1 MKKLLLI
8 LLCLPMIGFAQDQ
21 KNNLQSITTDL
32 NGSFSVS
39 IEENKIDATTILRE
53 FNSLVNLSEDHTF
66 EKYYEEDDNL
76 GFTHIKYKQVYKGIS
91 IDGGILMVHIKDNI
105 VNSINGRVLRFN
117 DIDLSVNISKE
128 NALEIAKLDLKV
140 TNLTQE
146 YPVETLIR
154 SKNKKGETGV
164 HLVHKVKIMSFTP
177 MAAFDVFIDAK
188 TGEIVSKLSLSSN
201 ADVPGTVNTYYNG
214 PQSIICNYDASWNN
228 YSLEELGRKIL
239 TVDATN
245 LTSYWPPLGYSMIT
259 SPTPNFIWSPSN
271 IVIEEAAADAHWG
284 MEKTYDFYLNTFGR
298 NSYDDQGGLITQFI
312 NPPSHQSALG
322 NNPNNAGAAS
332 DGIVGGITYMMYGL
346 GDYQNMDI
354 VVALDV
360 MAHEFTHPI
369 NDFTAQMPYQ
379 SEHGALDESFC
390 DIMGYSVKHAT
401 TGVTNWTIGED
412 LYVNVSNPPSPP
424 IMRSMVNPNAKNNP
438 DTYKGLHWADNWDL
452 NVDHGGVHINSGVQ
466 NHWFYL
472 LSEGGSGVN
481 DNGDSYSVTGI
492 GIADAQQI
500 AYRNL
505 TTQLTQSS
513 TYTDAY
519 NGSLQAADDLYGN
532 SSSQYSAVQDAW
544 AAVGVGI
551 YCNGTTNL
559 TATSG
564 SFDDGSNNAQYNNN
578 SDCKW
583 LIDVPGATSIDL
595 SFSAFD
601 TEAGFDGI
609 IIYDGNTI
617 NATVLDTF
625 SGQSIP
631 PTITSSGSQ
640 LLVRFISDIFVSAS
654 GWSANYTA
662 TTNTISGCTD
672 PSAYNYNSNAT
683 IDDGSCCYIAGCMD
697 PAATNYNSSAC
708 FDDGSCNYPGQYT
721 DAIISNVTFGSVGC
735 GGHPTQPSLDNTPWY
750 TINFTLS
757 NAGTAPITDFT
768 IFWPGV
774 GGGSPYSTTG
784 GANTLS
790 PILPGD
796 SLMKANKV
804 YRWSGWTN
812 SAYDM
817 EISGVNNET
826 NTNNNIVTVYLP
838 TMPICDTIYGC
849 TDITACNY
857 DSNANLDDGSCYYGV
872 LGCTDATACN
882 YEATATCDDGSC
894 YNLISS
900 INQSGE
906 TLFAVTTPIGL
917 NSDWYN
923 IQTEDS
929 TTRIWLMEEGTSSFT
944 PTFECSYFIVV
955 SDNVC
960 VDTSETYYYGANAA
974 RIGSIITSPN
984 PTSGLINVKFD
995 NSKNQFVMLELISNN
1010 GSKLDEFITVEDNL
1024 NIDLSKY
1031 PSGAYYLYFNSENTA
1046 QGCRL
1051 EEVQKVS
1058 TKIILNK

>member
-1 MKKLLLI
+1 MI
-8 LLCLPMIGFAQDQ
+8 LPFLVIAQSQ
-21 KNNLQSITTDL
+21 QNNIQSILTDL

-39 IEENKIDATTILRE
+39 IEENQFNAITILRE

-76 GFTHIKYKQVYKGIS
+76 GFTHIKYKQVYKGIP
-91 IDGGILMVHIKDNI
+91 IDGGILMVHIKNNI
-105 VNSINGRVLRFN
+105 VSSINGRVLRFD

-154 SKNKKGETGV
+154 SKNNKGENEV
-164 HLVHKVKIMSFTP
+164 QLVHKVKIISFTP
-177 MAAFDVFIDAK
+177 MLAFDVFIDAK
-188 TGEIVSKLSLSSN
+188 TGRIVSKISLSCN
-201 ADVPGTVNTYYNG
+201 TAGTIHTHYNG
-214 PQSIICNYDASWNN
+214 LQNITCHPLNLGNYV
-228 YSLEELGRKIL
+228 LEDYTRNIG
-239 TVDATN
+239 TYNATFSTG
-245 LTSYWPPLGYSMIT
+245 TSGGGGPLSAQHIS
-259 SPTPNFIWSPSN
+259 SPTSNFIPDPN
-271 IVIEEAAADAHWG
+271 NGVTVMAGDVHWG
-284 MEKTYDFYLNTFGR
+284 MAKTYDFFLNTFGR
-298 NSYDDQGGLITQFI
+298 NSYDNQGGTIFQYI
-312 NPPSHQSALG
+312 NPPNLNWALG
-322 NNPNNAGAAS
+322 ANPNNAYAVS
-332 DGIVGGITYMMYGL
+332 DGIIGGVSYMAYGL
-346 GDYQNMDI
+346 GDGNTMDY
-354 VVALDV
+354 VASLDV
-360 MAHEFTHPI
+360 LAHEFTH
-369 NDFTAQMPYQ
+369 NVTAFTSQLIY
-379 SEHGALDESFC
+379 EEENGALNESFS
-390 DIMGYSVKHAT
+390 DILGYAIKNAT
-401 TGVTNWTIGED
+401 TGSNTWTIGEE
-412 LYVNVSNPPSPP
+412 LYQNILNPPSPP
-424 IMRSMVNPNAKNNP
+424 IMRSMSNPHAKGDP
-438 DTYKGLHWADNWDL
+438 DTYQASTDWLEIIPPFDDNNDY
-452 NVDHGGVHINSGVQ
+452 GGVHINSGVQ

-472 LSEGGSGVN
+472 LSQGGSGVN
-481 DNGDSYSVTGI
+481 DNGDSYSVSGI
-492 GIADAQQI
+492 GINQALEI

-505 TTQLTQSS
+505 TTYLTPSS
-513 TYTDAY
+513 IFTDAY
-519 NGSLQAADDLYGN
+519 NGSLQSAADLYGN

-551 YCNGTTNL
+551 YCDGTTNL
-559 TATSG
+559 TSASG
-564 SFDDGSNNAQYNNN
+564 SFDDGSGNANYNRY

-601 TEAGFDGI
+601 TEFGYDGI
-609 IIYDGNTI
+609 IVYDGNSI
-617 NATVLDTF
+617 NATALDTF

-631 PTITSSGSQ
+631 PSITSSGSQ
-640 LLVRFISDIFVSAS
+640 LLVRFISDAYITSS

-662 TTNTISGCTD
+662 NTNTISGCTD
-672 PSAYNYNSNAT
+672 ASAYNYNSNAT

-697 PAATNYNSSAC
+697 QAATNYNSSAC

-735 GGHPTQPSLDNTPWY
+735 GGHPTQPSLDYTPWY
-750 TINFTLS
+750 IISYTLS
-757 NAGTAPITDFT
+757 NAGNVPITDFT
-768 IFWPGV
+768 IFHPGN
-774 GGGSPYSTTG
+774 GGGSPFSTTPG
-784 GANTLS
+784 VNTLF

-796 SLMKANKV
+796 SLMKTYKV

-817 EISGVNNET
+817 EINGVNNET

-917 NSDWYN
+917 NADWYN
-923 IQTEDS
+923 IQIEDS
-929 TTRIWLMEEGTSSFT
+929 TSRIWLMEEDAPSFT
-944 PTFECSYFIVV
+944 PTFDCSYFIIVEDGNCSV
-955 SDNVC
+955 
-960 VDTSETYYYGANAA
+960 TSETYYYGENAA
-974 RIGSIITSPN
+974 RIGSFITSPN

-995 NSKNQFVMLELISNN
+995 NPKSQFVMFELISNN
-1010 GSKLDEFITVEDNL
+1010 GTKLDEFITIADNL
-1024 NIDLSKY
+1024 DINLSKY
-1031 PSGAYYLYFNSENTA
+1031 PSGTYYLYFDSEDAT